1 MRNRAPQYL
10 CGSLTEEG
18 SSVSVN
24 TPVPDNPFLKKKS
37 SNEPGDI
44 PRSMRHFLSDSN
56 QVKRVAKGQTSDD
69 RTFPGEA

>member
-24 TPVPDNPFLKKKS
+24 TPLPDDPFLMKKS

-44 PRSMRHFLSDSN
+44 PRSMRDLLSDSN
-56 QVKRVAKGQTSDD
+56 QVNRVVKGQTSDD
-69 RTFPGEA
+69 RTFPGES